1 MANERSVPSVAGSL
15 PRFRTVPPGT
25 TPTISGPKSQAQ
37 SAKTLPT
44 SRRTPCA
51 MVSTASETGPVP
63 TRIQPRRPIAQT
75 VRESAQKN
83 NEFVNLDSSMRLSM
97 VVSAQN
103 EKESFYIARQVFSE
117 AIDLWSVFDSVVVG
131 SVRLVD
137 VAFLVDMSTNK
148 IQPFVREKQLLNSVC
163 LHQTVF
169 FPLTLSQALS
179 AYNNKDEFAIRV
191 KRFCHWLRKSTTE
204 EDNQLRILFLW
215 FSIEALLKENEKDN
229 IAPYVSMLIGFC
241 ATKQSSAAWASLRTN
256 EKYREYHR
264 LFADNI
270 EKIRIFR
277 NNSVHSGFVPWDISE
292 EDTYLFYYI
301 LHNASIKAASAIR
314 SFYMENSCQ
323 RNVSCF
329 KSFLEKSIP
338 LLPNYSN
345 WFNGTFLYGFEKK
358 IFLQDF
364 LKGGSIN

>member
-1 MANERSVPSVAGSL
+1 MSKFLITNVVLGDIVYNIDSKIIGGAELHSASCDTKNER
-15 PRFRTVPPGT
+15 
-25 TPTISGPKSQAQ
+25 
-37 SAKTLPT
+37 
-44 SRRTPCA
+44 
-51 MVSTASETGPVP
+51 
-63 TRIQPRRPIAQT
+63 IAL
-75 VRESAQKN
+75 RESAQKN

-323 RNVSCF
+323 RNVSCTRYEILD
-329 KSFLEKSIP
+329 SLSRTTQNLVFLIS
-338 LLPNYSN
+338 L
-345 WFNGTFLYGFEKK
+345 
-358 IFLQDF
+358 
-364 LKGGSIN
+364 SINYLCFA